1 MPSLSQVTLVDTTA
15 LEAGFMTLFDVSVD
29 SSSGQDIVDGMMKA
43 IKTANMSKCDELR
56 GEIITVENKMDDSV
70 ALKTSFSILV
80 DGYIEEKEF
89 YEEMLQELQENN
101 GSPDDI
107 AKYTTDIERCQKE
120 INYNQEFI
128 ATETVGIE
136 AYVAKIA
143 GLRAQLEKL
152 ENRTS
157 AAYKFIIYNRE
168 MHAIYSNSNNFDHYI
183 GMVVKDV
190 GTEDVAM
197 TCDLHQYLEKTA

>member
-80 DGYIEEKEF
+80 DGYIAKKEF
-89 YEEMLQELQENN
+89 YEEMLQDLQKDN
-101 GSPDDI
+101 GSPNDI
-107 AKYTTDIERCQKE
+107 SKYTTDIESCQE
-120 INYNQEFI
+120 DINYNQ
-128 ATETVGIE
+128 
-136 AYVAKIA
+136 
-143 GLRAQLEKL
+143 
-152 ENRTS
+152 
-157 AAYKFIIYNRE
+157 
-168 MHAIYSNSNNFDHYI
+168 
-183 GMVVKDV
+183 
-190 GTEDVAM
+190 
-197 TCDLHQYLEKTA
+197 

>member
-1 MPSLSQVTLVDTTA
+1 MGASKTTIDLISTLV
-15 LEAGFMTLFDVSVD
+15 G
-29 SSSGQDIVDGMMKA
+29 
-43 IKTANMSKCDELR
+43 
-56 GEIITVENKMDDSV
+56 
-70 ALKTSFSILV
+70 
-80 DGYIEEKEF
+80 GYIEEKEF
-89 YEEMLQELQENN
+89 YEEMLQDLQKDN

-168 MHAIYSNSNNFDHYI
+168 MHAIYSNSDNFDHYI

-197 TCDLHQYLEKTA
+197 TCDLHQYIVGTAVDCLPYAASAA

>member
-128 ATETVGIE
+128 ATET
-136 AYVAKIA
+136 
-143 GLRAQLEKL
+143 
-152 ENRTS
+152 
-157 AAYKFIIYNRE
+157 
-168 MHAIYSNSNNFDHYI
+168 
-183 GMVVKDV
+183 
-190 GTEDVAM
+190 
-197 TCDLHQYLEKTA
+197 

>member
-136 AYVAKIA
+136 AY
-143 GLRAQLEKL
+143 
-152 ENRTS
+152 
-157 AAYKFIIYNRE
+157 
-168 MHAIYSNSNNFDHYI
+168 
-183 GMVVKDV
+183 
-190 GTEDVAM
+190 
-197 TCDLHQYLEKTA
+197 

>member
-1 MPSLSQVTLVDTTA
+1 ELGNEIAIVENTMGASKTTIDLISTLV
-15 LEAGFMTLFDVSVD
+15 G
-29 SSSGQDIVDGMMKA
+29 
-43 IKTANMSKCDELR
+43 
-56 GEIITVENKMDDSV
+56 
-70 ALKTSFSILV
+70 
-80 DGYIEEKEF
+80 GYIEEKEF

-168 MHAIYSNSNNFDHYI
+168 MHAIYSNSDNFDHYI

-197 TCDLHQYLEKTA
+197 TCDLHQYI